1 MSAAATNGP
10 ANGPMNGPANG
21 PAPTTTNTPT
31 TPQITPEMVY
41 QHLRGLIEKLRS
53 RMMKLINGKD
63 LMEKEITRKQ
73 ETDPTHRIQTLRRG
87 RVINKGRL
95 QAQKSM
101 KNILRQHMIVK
112 HDINILLK
120 RYTILFKQA
129 NQMLASLHRSLHIP
143 LEFFNRN
150 SEIPLSQ
157 YIMDGNSLSMSFG
170 EYEYLYHKIYKEYD
184 TLQSML
190 EDKKTNE
197 FNSENSNNNTTPQRT
212 QTMKHS
218 VRFRNSNVRRIPN
231 RDHQDLLMMEGE
243 PLKREGAYASSSGGS
258 RRQKRTR
265 SLRKKHTRRRA

>member
-1 MSAAATNGP
+1 MSAANGP
-10 ANGPMNGPANG
+10 ANRPANG
-21 PAPTTTNTPT
+21 PA

-63 LMEKEITRKQ
+63 LMEKEITQKQ

-95 QAQKSM
+95 RAQKSM

-129 NQMLASLHRSLHIP
+129 NQMLASLHRFSQIP

-150 SEIPLSQ
+150 SQIPLSQ
-157 YIMDGNSLSMSFG
+157 YIMDGNGLSMSFG

-190 EDKKTNE
+190 EGKETNE
-197 FNSENSNNNTTPQRT
+197 FNSENSNNNTIPQRT

-218 VRFRNSNVRRIPN
+218 VRFRDSNVRRIPTFDN
-231 RDHQDLLMMEGE
+231 QDLLMMEGE
-243 PLKREGAYASSSGGS
+243 PLKREGAYASASSSGGS

-265 SLRKKHTRRRA
+265 SLRIRRTRRNRRS